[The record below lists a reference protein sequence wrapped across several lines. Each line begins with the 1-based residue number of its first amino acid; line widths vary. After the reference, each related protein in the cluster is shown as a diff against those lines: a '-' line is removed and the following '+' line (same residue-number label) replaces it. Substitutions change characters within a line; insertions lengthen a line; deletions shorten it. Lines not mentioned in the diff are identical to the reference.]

1 MTKLGCAPPD
11 RMAGTSVDPPPTWA
25 GVPPPAPGVERSRLF
40 RFSDGDRL
48 EDAGLILVDGGAFS
62 RSESFESV
70 RRADGGRTLSSVIV
84 AADGS
89 YRVEGRWTYDADETA
104 QAAQGLA
111 DYGGVPATVTIRVAD
126 AVATITVSGDA
137 VAERQVTAPCP
148 SCLIDMS
155 PSALPMFTMT
165 RRYDA
170 VQGGVQ
176 SFDWIGRG
184 LTHDVELTE
193 VRAELRK
200 LRGGELSGPDG
211 AMVAVAQYH
220 FVETFKDPGTGRS
233 IQIPFNLYVDGAQ
246 RPLGFACRAM
256 GTTAI
261 GIRSGFADLAQRM
274 PPVFEADAVP

>member
-11 RMAGTSVDPPPTWA
+11 RMAGASVDPPPTWT
-25 GVPPPAPGVERSRLF
+25 GVPPPAPGIERSRLF

-48 EDAGLILVDGGAFS
+48 EDAGLILVDGGRFS
-62 RSESFESV
+62 RTESFESV
-70 RRADGGRTLSSVIV
+70 RRADGGRTLTSVIV

-111 DYGGVPATVTIRVAD
+111 NYGGVPASVTIRVAD
-126 AVATITVSGDA
+126 AVATITVSSDSG
-137 VAERQVTAPCP
+137 ERQITAPCR

-170 VQGGVQ
+170 AQGGVQ

-193 VRAELRK
+193 VRADLRR

-211 AMVAVAQYH
+211 ALVAAAQYH
-220 FVETFKDPGTGRS
+220 FVETFKDPGTGHS
-233 IQIPFNLYVDGAQ
+233 IQIPFNLYVDGAR

-261 GIRSGFADLAQRM
+261 GIRSGFADLTQRM
-274 PPVFEADAVP
+274 PPVFEADTVP